1 MKRIGLLSDTH
12 GYLDERILHYLKAC
26 DEIWHAGDIGNS
38 EILRKLEETKPVKAV
53 YGNIDGNPLRTE
65 LSKDLRFKC
74 EEVDVWITHIGGYP
88 KHYPGGILG
97 ELKIN
102 PPKLFICGHSHILK
116 IMYDEQ
122 FKMLCVNPGAAG
134 TQGFHHVRTMVRFT
148 VDNADLKD
156 MEVIELGQ
164 RAVI

>member
-1 MKRIGLLSDTH
+1 MSDTH
-12 GYLDERILHYLKAC
+12 GYLDERIFHFLSSC
-26 DEIWHAGDIGNS
+26 DEIWHAGDIGND
-38 EILRKLEETKPVKAV
+38 EIIRRLEETKPVKAV

-88 KHYPGGILG
+88 KHYPGSILN
-97 ELKIN
+97 ELKLN
-102 PPKLFICGHSHILK
+102 PPKLFICGHSHILRV
-116 IMYDEQ
+116 IYDEQ

-134 TQGFHHVRTMVRFT
+134 IHGFHHVRTMVRFT
-148 VDNADLKD
+148 VDKADIKD

>member
-1 MKRIGLLSDTH
+1 MKRIALISDTH
-12 GYLDERILHYLKAC
+12 GYLDDRIIHYLSSC
-26 DEIWHAGDIGNS
+26 DEIWHAGDIGNDD
-38 EILRKLEETKPVKAV
+38 IIRKLEEIKPVKAV
-53 YGNIDGNPLRTE
+53 YGNIDGNTLRAE

-88 KHYPGGILG
+88 KHYPSNILS

-102 PPKLFICGHSHILK
+102 PPKLFVCGHSHILRV
-116 IMYDEQ
+116 IYDER

-134 TQGFHHVRTMVRFT
+134 IQGFHHVRTMIRFT
-148 VDNADLKD
+148 VDKADLKD